1 MGDRSLLISEP
12 FALRQQNGAPVFT
25 KIKTEIIPHSQEFI
39 EKYGVF
45 EKMGYKLAD
54 RKKRVRIDYPLNLH
68 KLERIIITPNG
79 KGYLSTYFLDFMK
92 EFNVPIYFVDGRGM
106 IDSCFMPLYS
116 KKTPLV
122 IKQCEARINGK
133 NIEIAKYII
142 KLKLES
148 QRVNRLIP
156 ELSKAKCIKD
166 ILAVESHASNI
177 YFDKWGEDIP
187 IRFNWTGRHGRSTIN
202 TKACDCINA
211 ILNLGYSLLGQNM
224 SELLLQRGFE
234 TSIGLMHQS
243 EERYW
248 GQLSYD
254 MVEPYRVMIDDEVKD
269 IIRNSIIEPEDF
281 RFSNDKSYLILKD
294 KPFERVLDRFLQVLN
309 PLEQKSL
316 PMIRKIEKML
326 LGSHLDD

>member
-1 MGDRSLLISEP
+1 MGDRTLLISEP

-25 KIKTEIIPHSQEFI
+25 KIKTEIIPHSQEFV

-54 RKKRVRIDYPLNLH
+54 RKIRIRTDYPLDLSR
-68 KLERIIITPNG
+68 LERIIITPSG

-92 EFNVPIYFVDGRGM
+92 EFNVPIYFVDSRGM

-116 KKTPLV
+116 KKTSLV

-148 QRVNRLIP
+148 ERVNRLIP
-156 ELSKAKCIKD
+156 ELSKAKGIKD
-166 ILAVESHASNI
+166 ILVVEAHASNI

-187 IRFNWTGRHGRSTIN
+187 TRFKWTGRHGRSTTNI
-202 TKACDCINA
+202 KATDCINA
-211 ILNLGYSLLGQNM
+211 VLNLGYSLLAQQM

-254 MVEPYRVMIDDEVKD
+254 IIEPYRVMIDDEVKN
-269 IIRNSIIEPEDF
+269 IVRNSIIEPEDF
-281 RFSNDKSYLILKD
+281 RFSNDRSYLILKD
-294 KPFERVLDRFLQVLN
+294 NPFETILDRFLRALN
-309 PLEQKSL
+309 TLDQKSL

-326 LGSHLDD
+326 LGSHLDE